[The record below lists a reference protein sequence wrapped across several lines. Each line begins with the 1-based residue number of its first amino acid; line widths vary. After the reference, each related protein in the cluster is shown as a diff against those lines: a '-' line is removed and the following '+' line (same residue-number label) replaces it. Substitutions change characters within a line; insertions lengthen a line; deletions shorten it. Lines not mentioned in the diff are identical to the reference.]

1 MEKIKLKE
9 RWRYIISFIATVLRR
24 ILRTIS
30 LKKFFNRK
38 KNGIM
43 YLEIPTQFKSQT
55 EKEKFLEVTM
65 EKLEKIIK
73 I

>member
-1 MEKIKLKE
+1 MVKMLKKILM
-9 RWRYIISFIATVLRR
+9 IT
-24 ILRTIS
+24 S
-30 LKKFFNRK
+30 LKRFFKRQRE
-38 KNGIM
+38 GIM
-43 YLEIPTQFKSQT
+43 FMEIPTHFISRS

>member
-1 MEKIKLKE
+1 
-9 RWRYIISFIATVLRR
+9 
-24 ILRTIS
+24 
-30 LKKFFNRK
+30 
-38 KNGIM
+38 M